1 MKIKQQSVA
10 ENQKMAKKNKNF
22 SEWQENEWGTVE
34 DYRKDG
40 KRYNP
45 KKEAVKQQRFQRTNQ
60 KNKFFDPNEK

>member
-1 MKIKQQSVA
+1 
-10 ENQKMAKKNKNF
+10 MAKKSKNF